1 MLVIALASGLLV
13 FLLVILLGG
22 LLRAA
27 SKPKPSTA
35 PAEIRGMLKR
45 LYDERGYPLD

>member
-1 MLVIALASGLLV
+1 MLLALSFGFIV
-13 FLLVILLGG
+13 FLLVLLLGG
-22 LLRAA
+22 LMRSA

-35 PAEIRGMLKR
+35 PVEIRGMLKR

>member
-1 MLVIALASGLLV
+1 MLFALAFGLLV

-22 LLRAA
+22 LMRSA

-45 LYDERGYPLD
+45 LYDERGYPRD